1 MNRHVLTYQEQ
12 AHSWNEALPLGN
24 GHIGAM
30 VYSGVERDRIML
42 NEDTLWSGQPQ
53 PDMPGVDMSRMPAVR
68 RLIAEKKYIEAQEE
82 LSKAMPNKHS
92 QVYLP
97 AGELDVDFY
106 SSPLEPGEYSQP
118 KDYTRTL
125 DLEHGVLTDAFS
137 LAVKGGPDAQCRR
150 TAFLSFPDNVLVYR
164 VHRDAGAHIRVTL
177 SNDLRGNLEVTDDGM
192 MILDGECP
200 SLSNEYMYRS
210 VYGGESV
217 RYRIAARVIP
227 EGGHGYSTGGAY
239 WISYSCGFTL
249 ILTIS
254 TSFNGYDKMPV
265 SEGKEYQQAALDT
278 LNRAQA
284 LSFDELYRRHTED
297 CAALFDR
304 VSLDLGD
311 APERTT
317 DERLKQPDPA
327 LDALLFD
334 YGRYLMIAGS
344 RPGSQ
349 AMNLQGIW
357 NVMPIAPWNCNYTM
371 NINTEMNYWPAEA
384 CALSECHEPM
394 FTLVKDLADHG
405 NCLGLPGWASFHNS
419 DLWRF
424 NRPATDRPVWGFFP
438 FAGAWACRHLWEH
451 YLYTQDRDF
460 LREVYPVFTGAL
472 DFMRAWVVE
481 DGEGHLT
488 TAPSTSP
495 ENELYDGETGVSTL
509 EGSAIDLTVIRE
521 TCRYTR
527 AAAALLGMGFSAY
540 EDLFARLAPLEIDE
554 NGRLLEW
561 HTRLP
566 ETEPGHRHVS
576 HLYGVYP
583 AAEIR
588 PDMPE
593 WEAARQ
599 SLLYRLENGG
609 GHTGWSNAWIACL
622 WARFGDGE
630 RAHGH
635 INNMYAKS
643 IYRNMF
649 DAHPPF
655 QIDGNFG
662 ITAAICEML
671 LQSSQAEDGTWVLDL
686 LPACPAAWAHGSVR
700 GLRAHGGFT
709 VGITWDEHGVKYTVD
724 NPFGYPYRVR
734 VRGNGAKA

>member
-1 MNRHVLTYQEQ
+1 M
-12 AHSWNEALPLGN
+12 LP
-24 GHIGAM
+24 
-30 VYSGVERDRIML
+30 
-42 NEDTLWSGQPQ
+42 
-53 PDMPGVDMSRMPAVR
+53 
-68 RLIAEKKYIEAQEE
+68 
-82 LSKAMPNKHS
+82 
-92 QVYLP
+92 
-97 AGELDVDFY
+97 
-106 SSPLEPGEYSQP
+106 
-118 KDYTRTL
+118 
-125 DLEHGVLTDAFS
+125 
-137 LAVKGGPDAQCRR
+137 
-150 TAFLSFPDNVLVYR
+150 
-164 VHRDAGAHIRVTL
+164 
-177 SNDLRGNLEVTDDGM
+177 
-192 MILDGECP
+192 
-200 SLSNEYMYRS
+200 
-210 VYGGESV
+210 
-217 RYRIAARVIP
+217 
-227 EGGHGYSTGGAY
+227 
-239 WISYSCGFTL
+239 
-249 ILTIS
+249 
-254 TSFNGYDKMPV
+254 
-265 SEGKEYQQAALDT
+265 
-278 LNRAQA
+278 
-284 LSFDELYRRHTED
+284 
-297 CAALFDR
+297 
-304 VSLDLGD
+304 
-311 APERTT
+311 
-317 DERLKQPDPA
+317 
-327 LDALLFD
+327 
-334 YGRYLMIAGS
+334 
-344 RPGSQ
+344 
-349 AMNLQGIW
+349 
-357 NVMPIAPWNCNYTM
+357 
-371 NINTEMNYWPAEA
+371 
-384 CALSECHEPM
+384 ECHEPM

-451 YLYTQDRDF
+451 YLYTQDKDF

-472 DFMRAWVVE
+472 DFMRAWGVE

-495 ENELYDGETGVSTL
+495 ENELFDGETGVSTL

-527 AAAALLGMGFSAY
+527 EAAALLGMDFSAY
-540 EDLFARLAPLEIDE
+540 EDLFTRLAPLEIDE

-588 PDMPE
+588 PEMPE

-643 IYRNMF
+643 IYKNMF

-662 ITAAICEML
+662 ITAAVCEML
-671 LQSSQAEDGTWVLDL
+671 VQSAQAEDGTWVLDL
-686 LPACPAAWAHGSVR
+686 LPACPAAWAHGNVR

-709 VGITWDEHGVKYTVD
+709 VGITWDEGGVKYTVD

-734 VRGNGAKA
+734 VRGNGAEA